1 MVKEQYRQMTKRV
14 DEDMQV
20 KDMTEVLFIVA

>member
-14 DEDMQV
+14 DEDMQEE
-20 KDMTEVLFIVA
+20 DMIEVIYIIV

>member
-14 DEDMQV
+14 DEDMQE
-20 KDMTEVLFIVA
+20 KDMIEVIYIIA

>member
-14 DEDMQV
+14 AEDMQE
-20 KDMTEVLFIVA
+20 KDMIEVIYIIV

>member
-14 DEDMQV
+14 NKDMQE
-20 KDMTEVLFIVA
+20 KDMIEVIYTIV

>member
-14 DEDMQV
+14 DEDMQE
-20 KDMTEVLFIVA
+20 KDMIEVIYMIV

>member
-14 DEDMQV
+14 DEDMQE
-20 KDMTEVLFIVA
+20 KDMIEVIYIIV